1 MATITS
7 ANLGN
12 GNGSYTTDIVVKDLD
27 MTVSNYVKD
36 RTPVTNMAMSKKRK
50 VNSTLHIWPID
61 YFRTPTLNAK
71 LEGASVNTNQVENNT
86 RANLGNYT
94 QIFTTTIGATGTARA
109 VEQAGGD
116 PQAYQEVKQ
125 LTEIMFDVEL
135 QMVRADGASIKYS
148 GQAATQGA
156 SPNDGRRFGSL
167 YAFAGTRS
175 GNDTDGTSVLNIAT
189 SDSNDTIGTTA
200 NTNTPFNGL
209 LSNAG
214 LGYFTFSSGVTLQAF
229 SPVLYKQLV
238 TTAEQRFNAKI
249 TNMVVPTSLRTTISD
264 NIPQSRSINRFN
276 PADKGDTIG
285 TTVNTNTPFNGILS
299 NAGLGSFTFST
310 GVTLQAF
317 SPVLYKQLVTT
328 AEQRFNAKITNMV
341 VPTSLRTTI
350 SDNIPQSRSINRF
363 NPADKGDTIG
373 TYEGDFNYTYQID
386 DSWVMDQTGS
396 DNTSILFLNPD
407 VVQWGSLRELGPNN
421 EVFSNADASLDQY
434 IMEGTLIVRNPAG
447 VAVLAGMT
455 TGSVVTSPRATG
467 QVARYLT

>member
-7 ANLGN
+7 AALGN

-27 MTVSNYVKD
+27 LTVSNYVKD

-50 VNSTLHIWPID
+50 INSTLHIWPND
-61 YFRTPTLNAK
+61 YFRVPALNAK
-71 LEGASVNTNQVENNT
+71 LEGASVTAGAAASNT
-86 RANLGNYT
+86 RSNLGNYT
-94 QIFTTTIGATGTARA
+94 QIFTTVIGATGTARA

-135 QMVRADGASIKYS
+135 QMLRADGASIKYA

-167 YAFAGTRS
+167 FAFAGTRS
-175 GNDTDGTSVLNIAT
+175 GNDTDGTSVLNLAA
-189 SDSNDTIGTTA
+189 SDSDDTTSA
-200 NTNTPFNGL
+200 VATNTPFNGSL
-209 LSNAG
+209 ANAG

-238 TTAEQRFNAKI
+238 T
-249 TNMVVPTSLRTTISD
+249 V
-264 NIPQSRSINRFN
+264 
-276 PADKGDTIG
+276 
-285 TTVNTNTPFNGILS
+285 
-299 NAGLGSFTFST
+299 
-310 GVTLQAF
+310 
-317 SPVLYKQLVTT
+317 

-447 VAVLAGMT
+447 VAVLAAMT
-455 TGSVVTSPRATG
+455 TGAVVTSPRAAA
-467 QVARYLT
+467 QVKRYLA

>member
-7 ANLGN
+7 TSLGN
-12 GNGSYTTDIVVKDLD
+12 GNGAYATDIVVKDLD

-36 RTPVTNMAMSKKRK
+36 RTPITNMAMSKKRK
-50 VNSTLHIWPID
+50 INSTLHIWPND
-61 YFRTPTLNAK
+61 YFRTPVLNAK
-71 LEGASVNTNQVENNT
+71 LEGAAVDSTAAASNT
-86 RANLGNYT
+86 RSNLGNYT
-94 QIFTTTIGATGTARA
+94 QIFTTVIGATGTARA

-135 QMVRADGASIKYS
+135 QMLRADGASIKYS

-156 SPNDGRRFGSL
+156 APNNGRRFGSL
-167 YAFAGTRS
+167 YSFAGTRS
-175 GNDTDGTSVLNIAT
+175 GNPTSGTAVLNLAASDGTDTTTAT
-189 SDSNDTIGTTA
+189 S
-200 NTNTPFNGL
+200 TNTPFNGV
-209 LSNAG
+209 LSNSG
-214 LGYFTFSSGVTLQAF
+214 LGYFSFSTGQTLQAF

-238 TTAEQRFNAKI
+238 TVAEQRFNAKI
-249 TNMVVPTSLRTTISD
+249 TNMVVPTSLRTS
-264 NIPQSRSINRFN
+264 
-276 PADKGDTIG
+276 
-285 TTVNTNTPFNGILS
+285 
-299 NAGLGSFTFST
+299 
-310 GVTLQAF
+310 
-317 SPVLYKQLVTT
+317 
-328 AEQRFNAKITNMV
+328 
-341 VPTSLRTTI
+341 I

-386 DSWVMDQTGS
+386 DSWVMDQTGA

-455 TGSVVTSPRATG
+455 TGAVVTTARSST
-467 QVARYLT
+467 QVQRYLA

>member
-1 MATITS
+1 MSTITS
-7 ANLGN
+7 TSLGN
-12 GNGSYTTDIVVKDLD
+12 GNGAYATDIVVKDLD
-27 MTVSNYVKD
+27 LTVSNYVKD
-36 RTPVTNMAMSKKRK
+36 RTPITNMAMSKKRK
-50 VNSTLHIWPID
+50 INSTLHIWPID
-61 YFRTPTLNAK
+61 YFRQPTLNAK
-71 LEGASVNTNQVENNT
+71 LEGAAVTASNADSNT
-86 RANLGNYT
+86 RANCGNYT

-148 GQAATQGA
+148 GQAATQGTA
-156 SPNDGRRFGSL
+156 PNTGRRFGSL
-167 YAFAGTRS
+167 FSFAGTRS
-175 GNDTDGTSVLNIAT
+175 GNDTDGTSILNIAT
-189 SDSNDTIGTTA
+189 SDGNDVTSATD
-200 NTNTPFNGL
+200 TNTPFNGV

-214 LGYFTFSSGVTLQAF
+214 LGY
-229 SPVLYKQLV
+229 
-238 TTAEQRFNAKI
+238 
-249 TNMVVPTSLRTTISD
+249 
-264 NIPQSRSINRFN
+264 
-276 PADKGDTIG
+276 
-285 TTVNTNTPFNGILS
+285 
-299 NAGLGSFTFST
+299 FTFST

-350 SDNIPQSRSINRF
+350 SDNIPQSRTINRF

-386 DSWVMDQTGS
+386 DSWIMDQTGS

-407 VVQWGSLRELGPNN
+407 VIQWGSLRELGPNN

-447 VAVLAGMT
+447 VAVLAAMT
-455 TGSVVTSPRATG
+455 TGAVVTTARAAS
-467 QVARYLT
+467 QVKRYLA

>member
-1 MATITS
+1 MSTITS
-7 ANLGN
+7 TSLGN
-12 GNGSYTTDIVVKDLD
+12 GNGAYATDIVVKDLD

-36 RTPVTNMAMSKKRK
+36 RTPITNMAMSKKRK
-50 VNSTLHIWPID
+50 INSTLHIWPND
-61 YFRTPTLNAK
+61 YFRTPALNAK
-71 LEGASVNTNQVENNT
+71 LEGAAVDATAAASNT
-86 RANLGNYT
+86 RSNLGNYT
-94 QIFTTTIGATGTARA
+94 QIFTTVIGATGTARA

-135 QMVRADGASIKYS
+135 QMLRADGASIKYS
-148 GQAATQGA
+148 GQAATQGS
-156 SPNDGRRFGSL
+156 SPNNGRRFGSL
-167 YAFAGTRS
+167 YSFAGTRS
-175 GNDTDGTSVLNIAT
+175 GNPTSGTAVLNLAA
-189 SDSNDTIGTTA
+189 SDSNDTTSTTS
-200 NTNTPFNGL
+200 TNTPFNGV

-214 LGYFTFSSGVTLQAF
+214 LGYFSFASGQTLQAF

-238 TTAEQRFNAKI
+238 TVAEQRFNAKI
-249 TNMVVPTSLRTTISD
+249 TNMVVPTSLRTS
-264 NIPQSRSINRFN
+264 
-276 PADKGDTIG
+276 
-285 TTVNTNTPFNGILS
+285 
-299 NAGLGSFTFST
+299 
-310 GVTLQAF
+310 
-317 SPVLYKQLVTT
+317 
-328 AEQRFNAKITNMV
+328 
-341 VPTSLRTTI
+341 I

-386 DSWVMDQTGS
+386 DSWVMDQTGA

-455 TGSVVTSPRATG
+455 TGAVVTTPRAST
-467 QVARYLT
+467 QVQRYLA

>member
-1 MATITS
+1 MSTITS

-27 MTVSNYVKD
+27 LTVSNYVKD

-50 VNSTLHIWPID
+50 INSTLHIWPND
-61 YFRTPTLNAK
+61 YFRTPALNAK
-71 LEGASVNTNQVENNT
+71 LEGASVAAGDAASNT
-86 RANLGNYT
+86 RSNLGNYT
-94 QIFTTTIGATGTARA
+94 QIFTTVIGATGTARA

-135 QMVRADGASIKYS
+135 QMLRADGASIKYS
-148 GQAATQGA
+148 GQAATQGS
-156 SPNDGRRFGSL
+156 SPNNGRRFGSL
-167 YAFAGTRS
+167 FAFAGTRS
-175 GNDTDGTSVLNIAT
+175 GNDTDGTSVLNLAA
-189 SDSNDTIGTTA
+189 SDSDDTTTA
-200 NTNTPFNGL
+200 VNTNTPFNGSL
-209 LSNAG
+209 ANAG

-238 TTAEQRFNAKI
+238 T
-249 TNMVVPTSLRTTISD
+249 V
-264 NIPQSRSINRFN
+264 
-276 PADKGDTIG
+276 
-285 TTVNTNTPFNGILS
+285 
-299 NAGLGSFTFST
+299 
-310 GVTLQAF
+310 
-317 SPVLYKQLVTT
+317 

-447 VAVLAGMT
+447 VAVLAAMT
-455 TGSVVTSPRATG
+455 TGSVVTSPRAAA
-467 QVARYLT
+467 QVKRYLA

>member
-7 ANLGN
+7 TSLGN
-12 GNGSYTTDIVVKDLD
+12 GNGAYATDIVVKDLD

-36 RTPVTNMAMSKKRK
+36 RTPLTNMAMSKKRK
-50 VNSTLHIWPID
+50 INSTLHIWPND
-61 YFRTPTLNAK
+61 YFRTPALNAK
-71 LEGASVNTNQVENNT
+71 LEGAAVDATAAASNT
-86 RANLGNYT
+86 RSNLGNYT
-94 QIFTTTIGATGTARA
+94 QIFTTVIGATGTARA

-156 SPNDGRRFGSL
+156 SPNNGRRFGSL
-167 YAFAGTRS
+167 YSFAGTRS
-175 GNDTDGTSVLNIAT
+175 GNPTSGTAVLNLAA
-189 SDSNDTIGTTA
+189 SDSNDTTSATS
-200 NTNTPFNGL
+200 TNTPFNGV

-214 LGYFTFSSGVTLQAF
+214 LGYFSFSSGQTLQAF

-238 TTAEQRFNAKI
+238 T
-249 TNMVVPTSLRTTISD
+249 V
-264 NIPQSRSINRFN
+264 
-276 PADKGDTIG
+276 
-285 TTVNTNTPFNGILS
+285 
-299 NAGLGSFTFST
+299 
-310 GVTLQAF
+310 
-317 SPVLYKQLVTT
+317 

-386 DSWVMDQTGS
+386 DSWVMDQTGA

-455 TGSVVTSPRATG
+455 TGAVVTTPRASA
-467 QVARYLT
+467 QVQRYLA

>member
-1 MATITS
+1 MSTITS

-36 RTPVTNMAMSKKRK
+36 RTPLTNMAMSKKRK
-50 VNSTLHIWPID
+50 VNSTLHIWPVD
-61 YFRTPTLNAK
+61 YYRVPALNAK
-71 LEGASVNTNQVENNT
+71 LEGAAVSASQAADNT
-86 RANLGNYT
+86 RANCGNYT
-94 QIFTTTIGATGTARA
+94 QIFTTVIGATGTARA

-135 QMVRADGASIKYS
+135 QLVRADGASIKYS

-167 YAFAGTRS
+167 YSFAGTRS

-189 SDSNDTIGTTA
+189 SDGNDVTSAT
-200 NTNTPFNGL
+200 NTNTPFNAL

-214 LGYFTFSSGVTLQAF
+214 LGYFTFSSGVTLQQF
-229 SPVLYKQLV
+229 SPYLYKQLV

-249 TNMVVPTSLRTTISD
+249 TNMVVPTSMRTHISD
-264 NIPQSRSINRFN
+264 
-276 PADKGDTIG
+276 
-285 TTVNTNTPFNGILS
+285 
-299 NAGLGSFTFST
+299 
-310 GVTLQAF
+310 
-317 SPVLYKQLVTT
+317 
-328 AEQRFNAKITNMV
+328 MM
-341 VPTSLRTTI
+341 PT
-350 SDNIPQSRSINRF
+350 SRSINRF

-386 DSWVMDQTGS
+386 DSWVMDQTGA
-396 DNTSILFLNPD
+396 DNTSALFLNPD
-407 VVQWGSLRELGPNN
+407 VIQWGSLRELGPNN
-421 EVFSNADASLDQY
+421 EVFSSADASLDQY

-447 VAVLAGMT
+447 VAVLAAISP
-455 TGSVVTSPRATG
+455 TGAAVTANRPTA
-467 QVARYLT
+467 QVKRYLT

>member
-1 MATITS
+1 MSTITS

-27 MTVSNYVKD
+27 LTVSNYVKD
-36 RTPVTNMAMSKKRK
+36 RTPITNMAMSKKRK
-50 VNSTLHIWPID
+50 VNSTLHIWPND
-61 YFRTPTLNAK
+61 YFRTPALNAK
-71 LEGASVNTNQVENNT
+71 LEGAGVAASDAASNT
-86 RANLGNYT
+86 RANCGNYT
-94 QIFTTTIGATGTARA
+94 QIFTTVIGATGTARA

-148 GQAATQGA
+148 GQASSQGT
-156 SPNDGRRFGSL
+156 SPNNGRRFGSL
-167 YAFAGTRS
+167 YSFAGTRS
-175 GNDTDGTSVLNIAT
+175 GNPTSGTAVLNLAT
-189 SDSNDTIGTTA
+189 SDSNDTTSTTS
-200 NTNTPFNGL
+200 TNTPFNGL

-214 LGYFTFSSGVTLQAF
+214 LGYFSFSTGQTLQAF

-238 TTAEQRFNAKI
+238 T
-249 TNMVVPTSLRTTISD
+249 V
-264 NIPQSRSINRFN
+264 
-276 PADKGDTIG
+276 
-285 TTVNTNTPFNGILS
+285 
-299 NAGLGSFTFST
+299 
-310 GVTLQAF
+310 
-317 SPVLYKQLVTT
+317 

-386 DSWVMDQTGS
+386 DSWVMDQTGA

-407 VVQWGSLRELGPNN
+407 VIQWGSLRELGPNN

-455 TGSVVTSPRATG
+455 TGTVVTSPRASA
-467 QVARYLT
+467 QVQRYIA

>member
-1 MATITS
+1 MSTITS

-36 RTPVTNMAMSKKRK
+36 RTPITNMAMSKKRK
-50 VNSTLHIWPID
+50 VNSTLHIWPVD
-61 YFRTPTLNAK
+61 YYRVPALNAK
-71 LEGASVNTNQVENNT
+71 LEGAAVTAALAADNT
-86 RANLGNYT
+86 RANCGNYT
-94 QIFTTTIGATGTARA
+94 QIFTTVIGATGTARA

-148 GQAATQGA
+148 GQSATQGGGA
-156 SPNDGRRFGSL
+156 PNTGRRFGSL

-189 SDSNDTIGTTA
+189 SDGNDVTSATD
-200 NTNTPFNGL
+200 TNQPFNGL

-214 LGYFTFSSGVTLQAF
+214 LGYFTFSSGVTTQQF
-229 SPVLYKQLV
+229 SPFLYKQLV

-249 TNMVVPTSLRTTISD
+249 TNMVVPTSMRTHISD
-264 NIPQSRSINRFN
+264 
-276 PADKGDTIG
+276 
-285 TTVNTNTPFNGILS
+285 
-299 NAGLGSFTFST
+299 
-310 GVTLQAF
+310 TL
-317 SPVLYKQLVTT
+317 
-328 AEQRFNAKITNMV
+328 
-341 VPTSLRTTI
+341 PT
-350 SDNIPQSRSINRF
+350 SRSINRF

-386 DSWVMDQTGS
+386 DSWVMDQTGA
-396 DNTSILFLNPD
+396 DNTSVLFLNPD
-407 VVQWGSLRELGPNN
+407 VIQWGSLRELGPNN
-421 EVFSNADASLDQY
+421 EVFSSADASLDQY

-447 VAVLAGMT
+447 VAVLAAISP
-455 TGSVVTSPRATG
+455 TGAAVTAPRTASKC
-467 QVARYLT
+467 QRYLT

>member
-7 ANLGN
+7 AALGN

-27 MTVSNYVKD
+27 LTVSNYVKD

-50 VNSTLHIWPID
+50 INSTLHIWPND
-61 YFRTPTLNAK
+61 YFRTPALNAK
-71 LEGASVNTNQVENNT
+71 LEGAAVTAGAAASNT
-86 RANLGNYT
+86 RSNLGNYT
-94 QIFTTTIGATGTARA
+94 QIFTTVIGATGTARA

-135 QMVRADGASIKYS
+135 QMLRADGASIKYA
-148 GQAATQGA
+148 GQAATQGTT
-156 SPNDGRRFGSL
+156 PNDGRRFGSL
-167 YAFAGTRS
+167 FAFAGTRS
-175 GNDTDGTSVLNIAT
+175 GNDTDGTSVLNLAA
-189 SDSNDTIGTTA
+189 SDSDDTTSA
-200 NTNTPFNGL
+200 VATNTPFNGSL
-209 LSNAG
+209 ANAG

-238 TTAEQRFNAKI
+238 T
-249 TNMVVPTSLRTTISD
+249 V
-264 NIPQSRSINRFN
+264 
-276 PADKGDTIG
+276 
-285 TTVNTNTPFNGILS
+285 
-299 NAGLGSFTFST
+299 
-310 GVTLQAF
+310 
-317 SPVLYKQLVTT
+317 

-434 IMEGTLIVRNPAG
+434 ILEGTLIVRNPAG
-447 VAVLAGMT
+447 VAVLAAMT
-455 TGSVVTSPRATG
+455 TGAVVTTPRAAA
-467 QVARYLT
+467 QVKRYLA

>member
-1 MATITS
+1 MSTITS
-7 ANLGN
+7 TSLGN
-12 GNGSYTTDIVVKDLD
+12 GNGAYATDIVVKDLD
-27 MTVSNYVKD
+27 LTVSNYVKD
-36 RTPVTNMAMSKKRK
+36 RTPITNMAMSKKRK

-61 YFRTPTLNAK
+61 YFRQPTLNAK
-71 LEGASVNTNQVENNT
+71 LEGAAVSASNADSNT
-86 RANLGNYT
+86 RANCGNYT

-148 GQAATQGA
+148 GQAATQG
-156 SPNDGRRFGSL
+156 STPNNGRRFGSL
-167 YAFAGTRS
+167 FSFAGTRS

-189 SDSNDTIGTTA
+189 SDGNDVTSATD
-200 NTNTPFNGL
+200 TNTPFNGL

-214 LGYFTFSSGVTLQAF
+214 LGY
-229 SPVLYKQLV
+229 
-238 TTAEQRFNAKI
+238 
-249 TNMVVPTSLRTTISD
+249 
-264 NIPQSRSINRFN
+264 
-276 PADKGDTIG
+276 
-285 TTVNTNTPFNGILS
+285 
-299 NAGLGSFTFST
+299 FTFST

-350 SDNIPQSRSINRF
+350 SDNIPQSRTINRF

-386 DSWVMDQTGS
+386 DSWIMDQTGS

-407 VVQWGSLRELGPNN
+407 VIQWGSLRELGPNN

-447 VAVLAGMT
+447 VAVLGAMT
-455 TGSVVTSPRATG
+455 TGAVVTTARPTA
-467 QVARYLT
+467 QVKRYLA

>member
-1 MATITS
+1 MSTITS
-7 ANLGN
+7 TSLGN
-12 GNGSYTTDIVVKDLD
+12 GNGAYATDIVVKDLD
-27 MTVSNYVKD
+27 LTVSNYVKD
-36 RTPVTNMAMSKKRK
+36 RTPITNMAMSKKRK
-50 VNSTLHIWPID
+50 INSTLHIWPID
-61 YFRTPTLNAK
+61 YFRQPTLNAK
-71 LEGASVNTNQVENNT
+71 LEGAAVTASNADNNT
-86 RANLGNYT
+86 RANCGNYT

-148 GQAATQGA
+148 GQAATQGTA
-156 SPNDGRRFGSL
+156 PNTGRRFGSL
-167 YAFAGTRS
+167 FSFAGTRS

-189 SDSNDTIGTTA
+189 SDGND
-200 NTNTPFNGL
+200 
-209 LSNAG
+209 
-214 LGYFTFSSGVTLQAF
+214 VTSA
-229 SPVLYKQLV
+229 
-238 TTAEQRFNAKI
+238 T
-249 TNMVVPTSLRTTISD
+249 D
-264 NIPQSRSINRFN
+264 
-276 PADKGDTIG
+276 
-285 TTVNTNTPFNGILS
+285 TNTPFNGILS
-299 NAGLGSFTFST
+299 NAGLGYFTFST

-317 SPVLYKQLVTT
+317 SPVLYKQLVTV

-386 DSWVMDQTGS
+386 DSWIMDQTGS

-407 VVQWGSLRELGPNN
+407 VIQWGSLRELGPNN

-447 VAVLAGMT
+447 VAVLAAMT
-455 TGSVVTSPRATG
+455 TGTVVTSARAAA
-467 QVARYLT
+467 QVKRYLA

>member
-7 ANLGN
+7 AALGN

-27 MTVSNYVKD
+27 LTVSNYVKD

-50 VNSTLHIWPID
+50 INSTLHIWPND
-61 YFRTPTLNAK
+61 YFRTPALNAK
-71 LEGASVNTNQVENNT
+71 LEGAAVTAGAAASNT
-86 RANLGNYT
+86 RSNLGNYT
-94 QIFTTTIGATGTARA
+94 QIFTTVIGATGTARA

-135 QMVRADGASIKYS
+135 QMLRADGASIKYA
-148 GQAATQGA
+148 GQAATQGTT
-156 SPNDGRRFGSL
+156 PNDGRRFGSL
-167 YAFAGTRS
+167 FAFAGTRS
-175 GNDTDGTSVLNIAT
+175 GNDTDGTSVLNLAA
-189 SDSNDTIGTTA
+189 SDSDDTTSA
-200 NTNTPFNGL
+200 VATNTPFNGSL
-209 LSNAG
+209 ANAG

-238 TTAEQRFNAKI
+238 T
-249 TNMVVPTSLRTTISD
+249 V
-264 NIPQSRSINRFN
+264 
-276 PADKGDTIG
+276 
-285 TTVNTNTPFNGILS
+285 
-299 NAGLGSFTFST
+299 
-310 GVTLQAF
+310 
-317 SPVLYKQLVTT
+317 

-447 VAVLAGMT
+447 VAVLAAMT
-455 TGSVVTSPRATG
+455 TGAVVTTPRAAA
-467 QVARYLT
+467 QVKRYLA

>member
-1 MATITS
+1 MSTITS
-7 ANLGN
+7 AALGN

-50 VNSTLHIWPID
+50 VNSTLHIWPND
-61 YFRTPTLNAK
+61 YFRVPALNAK
-71 LEGASVNTNQVENNT
+71 LEGAAVAASDAASNT
-86 RANLGNYT
+86 RSNLGNYT
-94 QIFTTTIGATGTARA
+94 QIFTTVIGATGTARA

-135 QMVRADGASIKYS
+135 QMLRADGASIKYS
-148 GQAATQGA
+148 GQAATQGS
-156 SPNDGRRFGSL
+156 SPDNGRRFGSL
-167 YAFAGTRS
+167 FAFAGTRS
-175 GNDTDGTSVLNIAT
+175 GNPTSGTGVLNIAT
-189 SDSNDTIGTTA
+189 SDSNDAIGTTA
-200 NTNTPFNGL
+200 STNTPFNGSL
-209 LSNAG
+209 ANAG
-214 LGYFTFSSGVTLQAF
+214 LGYFSFATGQTLQAF

-238 TTAEQRFNAKI
+238 TVAEQRFNAKI
-249 TNMVVPTSLRTTISD
+249 TNMVVPTSLRT
-264 NIPQSRSINRFN
+264 N
-276 PADKGDTIG
+276 
-285 TTVNTNTPFNGILS
+285 V
-299 NAGLGSFTFST
+299 
-310 GVTLQAF
+310 
-317 SPVLYKQLVTT
+317 
-328 AEQRFNAKITNMV
+328 
-341 VPTSLRTTI
+341 

-407 VVQWGSLRELGPNN
+407 VIQWGSLRELGPNN

-455 TGSVVTSPRATG
+455 TGAVVTSARATA
-467 QVARYLT
+467 QVKRYLA

>member
-27 MTVSNYVKD
+27 LTVSNYVKD

-50 VNSTLHIWPID
+50 VNSTLHIWPND
-61 YFRTPTLNAK
+61 YFRVPALNAK
-71 LEGASVNTNQVENNT
+71 LEGAAVAASDAASNT
-86 RANLGNYT
+86 RSNLGNYT
-94 QIFTTTIGATGTARA
+94 QIFTTVIGATGTARA

-135 QMVRADGASIKYS
+135 QMLRADGASIKYS
-148 GQAATQGA
+148 GQAATQGS
-156 SPNDGRRFGSL
+156 SPDNGRRFGSL
-167 YAFAGTRS
+167 FAFAGTRS
-175 GNDTDGTSVLNIAT
+175 GNPTSGTGVLNIAT
-189 SDSNDTIGTTA
+189 SDSNDAIGTTA
-200 NTNTPFNGL
+200 STNTPFNGSL
-209 LSNAG
+209 ANAG
-214 LGYFTFSSGVTLQAF
+214 LGYFSFATGQTLQAF

-238 TTAEQRFNAKI
+238 T
-249 TNMVVPTSLRTTISD
+249 V
-264 NIPQSRSINRFN
+264 
-276 PADKGDTIG
+276 
-285 TTVNTNTPFNGILS
+285 
-299 NAGLGSFTFST
+299 
-310 GVTLQAF
+310 
-317 SPVLYKQLVTT
+317 

-455 TGSVVTSPRATG
+455 TGTVVTSARATA
-467 QVARYLT
+467 QVKRYLA

>member
-7 ANLGN
+7 ASLGN
-12 GNGSYTTDIVVKDLD
+12 GNGPYATDIVVKDLD

-50 VNSTLHIWPID
+50 INSTLHIWPID
-61 YFRTPTLNAK
+61 YYRTPTLNAK
-71 LEGASVNTNQVENNT
+71 LEGAAVSSSDAASNT
-86 RANLGNYT
+86 RANCGNYT
-94 QIFTTTIGATGTARA
+94 QIFTTVIGATGTARA

-135 QMVRADGASIKYS
+135 QMLRADGASIKYS
-148 GQAATQGA
+148 GQNATQGA
-156 SPNDGRRFGSL
+156 SPNNGRRFGSL
-167 YAFAGTRS
+167 FSFAGTRS
-175 GNDTDGTSVLNIAT
+175 GNATDGTDILNIAT
-189 SDSNDTIGTTA
+189 SDGNDVTSATD
-200 NTNTPFNGL
+200 TNTPFNGL
-209 LSNAG
+209 LSNSG
-214 LGYFTFSSGVTLQAF
+214 LGYFTFSSGVTLQPF

-238 TTAEQRFNAKI
+238 TVAEQRFNAKI

-264 NIPQSRSINRFN
+264 NIP
-276 PADKGDTIG
+276 T
-285 TTVNTNTPFNGILS
+285 
-299 NAGLGSFTFST
+299 
-310 GVTLQAF
+310 
-317 SPVLYKQLVTT
+317 
-328 AEQRFNAKITNMV
+328 
-341 VPTSLRTTI
+341 
-350 SDNIPQSRSINRF
+350 SRSINRF

-396 DNTSILFLNPD
+396 DNTSILFMNPD

-447 VAVLAGMT
+447 VAVLAAMT
-455 TGSVVTSPRATG
+455 TGTPTTTARPAA
-467 QVARYLT
+467 QVKRYLS

>member
-1 MATITS
+1 MSTITS
-7 ANLGN
+7 TSLGN
-12 GNGSYTTDIVVKDLD
+12 GNGAYATDIVVKDLD

-36 RTPVTNMAMSKKRK
+36 RTPVCNMAMSKKRK
-50 VNSTLHIWPID
+50 INSTLHIWPND
-61 YFRTPTLNAK
+61 FFRVPALNAK
-71 LEGASVNTNQVENNT
+71 LEGAAVTASAADNNT
-86 RANLGNYT
+86 RSNLGNYT

-135 QMVRADGASIKYS
+135 QLLRADGASIKYS
-148 GQAATQGA
+148 GQAATQGTA
-156 SPNDGRRFGSL
+156 PNTGRRFGSL
-167 YAFAGTRS
+167 FAFAGTRS
-175 GNDTDGTSVLNIAT
+175 GNDTDGTSVLNLAVSDGDDTT
-189 SDSNDTIGTTA
+189 SA
-200 NTNTPFNGL
+200 VNTNTPFNGV

-214 LGYFTFSSGVTLQAF
+214 LGYFT
-229 SPVLYKQLV
+229 Y
-238 TTAEQRFNAKI
+238 
-249 TNMVVPTSLRTTISD
+249 
-264 NIPQSRSINRFN
+264 
-276 PADKGDTIG
+276 
-285 TTVNTNTPFNGILS
+285 
-299 NAGLGSFTFST
+299 ST

-317 SPVLYKQLVTT
+317 SPVLYKQLVTV

-396 DNTSILFLNPD
+396 DNTSILFMNPD

-447 VAVLAGMT
+447 VAVLAAMT
-455 TGSVVTSPRATG
+455 TGAVTTTPRPTA
-467 QVARYLT
+467 QVKRYLA

>member
-7 ANLGN
+7 TSLGN
-12 GNGSYTTDIVVKDLD
+12 GNGAYATDIVVKDLD

-36 RTPVTNMAMSKKRK
+36 RTPITNMAMSKKRK
-50 VNSTLHIWPID
+50 INSTLHIWPND
-61 YFRTPTLNAK
+61 YFRTPVLNAK
-71 LEGASVNTNQVENNT
+71 LEGAAVDSTAAASNT
-86 RANLGNYT
+86 RSNLGNYT
-94 QIFTTTIGATGTARA
+94 QIFTTVIGATGTARA

-135 QMVRADGASIKYS
+135 QCVRADGASVKYS
-148 GQAATQGA
+148 GQAAAGGSA
-156 SPNDGRRFGSL
+156 PNNGRRFGSL
-167 YAFAGTRS
+167 YSFAGSRS
-175 GNDTDGTSVLNIAT
+175 GNPTSGTAVLNLAA
-189 SDSNDTIGTTA
+189 SDSNDTTSPTS
-200 NTNTPFNGL
+200 TNTPFNGV

-214 LGYFTFSSGVTLQAF
+214 LGYFSYTAGQTLQAF

-238 TTAEQRFNAKI
+238 TVAEQRFNAKI
-249 TNMVVPTSLRTTISD
+249 TNMVVPTSLRTS
-264 NIPQSRSINRFN
+264 
-276 PADKGDTIG
+276 
-285 TTVNTNTPFNGILS
+285 
-299 NAGLGSFTFST
+299 
-310 GVTLQAF
+310 
-317 SPVLYKQLVTT
+317 
-328 AEQRFNAKITNMV
+328 
-341 VPTSLRTTI
+341 I

-386 DSWVMDQTGS
+386 DSWVMDQTGA

-455 TGSVVTSPRATG
+455 TGAVVTTARSST
-467 QVARYLT
+467 QVQRYLA